1 MKKNLFK
8 NSSLLITLHLSLLM
22 ILVASCSVKTDQEV
36 QRINYSL
43 YEKLYGDA
51 EKTALKPVEKVIIA
65 DKPVLNAPKYIRVYR
80 GSYKDSNGN
89 VVEGGTI
96 LLKVDDGE
104 PKTDF

>member
-1 MKKNLFK
+1 MIKKKFSNNPL
-8 NSSLLITLHLSLLM
+8 LLIGLVSSSV
-22 ILVASCSVKTDQEV
+22 LVASCGVKTNQDV

-43 YEKLYGDA
+43 YEKLYNDA
-51 EKTALKPVEKVIIA
+51 EKTALSPVEKVIIA

-96 LLKVDDGE
+96 LLKIDDGD